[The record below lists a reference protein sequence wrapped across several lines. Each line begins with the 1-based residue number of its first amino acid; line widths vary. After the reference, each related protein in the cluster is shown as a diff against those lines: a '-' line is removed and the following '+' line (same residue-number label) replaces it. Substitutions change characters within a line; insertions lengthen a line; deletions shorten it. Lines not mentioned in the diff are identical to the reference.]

1 MADQEKVDFDTLMRC
16 NLSRVFGERDHG
28 RRRAALDEL
37 YATDATLYDPE
48 GVFTGRDAINGVVEA
63 IIALLP
69 PEFVLTPVGSAVGHH
84 GLGRLTWRAG
94 PPGGPAAVTG
104 TDVAKVEGGPDQVTA
119 RLSRPRTAL
128 SVLVEPSRPA
138 WTTLSRHASNPE
150 ILPRVRLLNT
160 ATNGQDRS
168 GHTGRKDNR
177 VAIARPGVVCPIL
190 GHRMRT
196 ASLPNSGQAPECGL

>member
-1 MADQEKVDFDTLMRC
+1 MADQEKVDFDTLMRG

-48 GVFTGRDAINGVVEA
+48 GVFTGREAINGVVEA

-69 PEFVLTPVGSAVGHH
+69 PEFEFTPVGSAVGHH

-104 TDVAKVEGGPDQVTA
+104 TDVARVEGGRIKSLHVFLDPE
-119 RLSRPRTAL
+119 PR
-128 SVLVEPSRPA
+128 
-138 WTTLSRHASNPE
+138 
-150 ILPRVRLLNT
+150 
-160 ATNGQDRS
+160 
-168 GHTGRKDNR
+168 
-177 VAIARPGVVCPIL
+177 
-190 GHRMRT
+190 
-196 ASLPNSGQAPECGL
+196 

>member
-69 PEFVLTPVGSAVGHH
+69 PEFVLTPVGSAVG
-84 GLGRLTWRAG
+84 G
-94 PPGGPAAVTG
+94 
-104 TDVAKVEGGPDQVTA
+104 
-119 RLSRPRTAL
+119 
-128 SVLVEPSRPA
+128 
-138 WTTLSRHASNPE
+138 
-150 ILPRVRLLNT
+150 
-160 ATNGQDRS
+160 
-168 GHTGRKDNR
+168 
-177 VAIARPGVVCPIL
+177 
-190 GHRMRT
+190 
-196 ASLPNSGQAPECGL
+196 SGQATATLMGFAPPVPSVNV